1 MFSRKESGNRDID
14 IEIDRAFRELKTHT
28 VGTQEYVKL
37 LDIISKLYDM
47 KEDQKPSQVSKD
59 TLAVIG
65 ANLLGILM
73 IIKHEH
79 VGNFISSRA
88 FSLIRLR

>member
-1 MFSRKESGNRDID
+1 MFSRKESGNRNID
-14 IEIDRAFRELKTHT
+14 VEIDRAFRELRSHE
-28 VGTQEYVKL
+28 VGTQEYSKV
-37 LDIISKLYDM
+37 LDIVAKLHDM

-59 TLAVIG
+59 TLANIG